1 MTASTGSTGSA
12 GPLTTAL
19 QQLVDGHDLST
30 ETMTACMRQ
39 MMAGEASAVQ
49 MAAFLMGLRAKG
61 ESITEITAAASVMR
75 EFATPVKLEL
85 PFLVD
90 MCGTG
95 GDGAHTFNISTAAM
109 FVVAA
114 AGASVAKHGGRSV
127 SSKSGSADLLEH
139 LGVAISLSAQD
150 TAKCLHGCG
159 VGFMFAPNHHAAM
172 KHIAPIRKELG
183 LRTIFNVLGPLTNPA
198 GARCQL
204 MGVYQP
210 SLVPVQAEVLK
221 RLGSDHVLVV
231 HAEEGLDELHLVGKT
246 HVAELKN
253 GEVHQYTVTA
263 QQFGFPSYSSS
274 EVAQAIRA
282 ENLQESA
289 SRVAAALTNEPGP
302 VRDLVAF
309 NAAGGLLASNKASDW
324 PQAIEMAMRALESG
338 AAGQKL
344 EAFIA
349 LSQSLSK
356 ASEQVAGR

>member
-1 MTASTGSTGSA
+1 MQVKGSTGS
-12 GPLTTAL
+12 LTTAL
-19 QQLVDGHDLST
+19 QNLVDGHDLDT
-30 ETMTACMRQ
+30 DTMTACMRQ
-39 MMAGEASAVQ
+39 MMAGEASPVQ
-49 MAAFLMGLRAKG
+49 MAAFLTGLRAKG
-61 ESITEITAAASVMR
+61 ESITEIAAAASVMR
-75 EFATPVKLEL
+75 EFATPVSLDL

-109 FVVAA
+109 FVVAS
-114 AGASVAKHGGRSV
+114 AGAAVAKHGGRSV

-139 LGVAISLSAQD
+139 LGVAMGLSAQD
-150 TAKCLHGCG
+150 TAQCIKACG

-198 GARCQL
+198 GAPCQL

-246 HVAELKN
+246 LVAELKQ
-253 GEVHQYTVTA
+253 GEVQQYTVTA
-263 QQFGFPSYSSS
+263 QQFGFPSYSRE

-282 ENLQESA
+282 ESLEESA
-289 SRVAAALTNEPGP
+289 ARFHAALANEPGP
-302 VRDLVAF
+302 VRDIVAF
-309 NAAGGLLASNKASDW
+309 NAAGGLLASNKAKDW
-324 PQAIEMAMRALESG
+324 AQAIDLAMKALESG
-338 AAGQKL
+338 AARDKL
-344 EAFIA
+344 EAFKA
-349 LSQSLSK
+349 LSQSLAH
-356 ASEQVAGR
+356 ASSQSQG

>member
-1 MTASTGSTGSA
+1 MKGTTGSTGS
-12 GPLTTAL
+12 LTTAL
-19 QQLVDGHDLST
+19 QHLVEGHDLST

-39 MMAGEASAVQ
+39 MMAGEASPVQ

-61 ESITEITAAASVMR
+61 ESITEITAAAAVMR
-75 EFATPVKLEL
+75 EFATPVQLEL

-114 AGASVAKHGGRSV
+114 AGAAVAKHGGRSV

-139 LGVAISLSAQD
+139 LGVAIGLSAQD
-150 TAKCLHGCG
+150 TAQCLKGCG

-183 LRTIFNVLGPLTNPA
+183 LRTVFNVLGPLTNPA
-198 GARCQL
+198 GAPCQL
-204 MGVYQP
+204 MGVYQS

-246 HVAELKN
+246 HVAELKD
-253 GEVHQYTVTA
+253 GKVHPYTVTA
-263 QQFGFPSYSSS
+263 QQFGFPSYSSK
-274 EVAQAIRA
+274 EVAEAIRA
-282 ENLQESA
+282 ESLEESA
-289 SRVAAALTNEPGP
+289 SRLASALANEPGP
-302 VRDLVAF
+302 ARDIVAF

-324 PQAIEMAMRALESG
+324 PQAIDMAMAALASG
-338 AAGQKL
+338 AARNKL
-344 EAFIA
+344 DAFRA
-349 LSQSLSK
+349 LSQSLSS
-356 ASEQVAGR
+356 AAAQAAGH